1 MTFQDRFK
9 NRVAVVTGGAQGL
22 GKAIA
27 WRILDEGGSVVL
39 CDRDATLGQEV
50 AASAQDAFSE
60 DRVHF
65 LPIDITNEA
74 SVKSGFAEAHARF
87 GKLDILVNAAGIVG
101 PNNVRITETPTEGFE
116 EVLRVNLTGS
126 FLVTK
131 HILPFMQQ
139 ADYGRVLLIASIAG
153 KEGNAG
159 MSSYSTSKAG
169 VIGLV
174 KSVGKEFAESNITVN
189 GLAPAVIRTQMVE
202 DMETAQV
209 EYMTSRI
216 PMKRCGTLDE
226 VAALAAWIVS
236 EEASFNTGFTF
247 DLTGGR
253 AVY

>member
-1 MTFQDRFK
+1 MTFRNRFK
-9 NRVAVVTGGAQGL
+9 DRVAVVTGGAQGL

-27 WRILDEGGSVVL
+27 WRILEEGGSIVL
-39 CDRDATLGQEV
+39 CDRDAPLGQEV
-50 AASAQDAFSE
+50 AASAQDAFFK
-60 DRVHF
+60 DCVHF
-65 LPIDITNEA
+65 LPLDITNEA
-74 SVKSGFAEAHARF
+74 SVESGFAEAHSRF

-202 DMETAQV
+202 DMEPAQV

-216 PMKRCGTLDE
+216 PMKRCGSIDE
-226 VAALAAWIVS
+226 IANMVAFI
-236 EEASFNTGFTF
+236 ASKEVRPSVLLFPFSTP
-247 DLTGGR
+247 
-253 AVY
+253 